1 MVKSKNIIPGG
12 NQLLSKRA
20 ELFLPN
26 LWPAYY
32 KKAKGCSIWDLN
44 NNHFHD
50 FAGMGVTACILGYAD
65 SFVDKAVKDAIDN
78 GSMATQFSRRGR
90 AC

>member
-1 MVKSKNIIPGG
+1 MTQDKNFGQKQKNIIPGG

-20 ELFLPN
+20 GAFLPN

-50 FAGMGVTACILGYAD
+50 FAG
-65 SFVDKAVKDAIDN
+65 N
-78 GSMATQFSRRGR
+78 GCYRMYSWVCGQF
-90 AC
+90 C